1 MRTTRL
7 AFTAA
12 CLLAGAIVLP
22 SCQSPAAPPKPRGQS
37 ALDVM
42 ERVAVGA
49 NTCWIKS
56 GDAPFKPYSM
66 APELDSYSGKPRF
79 LLVRRNSHD
88 IRPLLVV
95 QAEGNPARLD
105 VFGPMMNEPVNARI
119 SSDVRRWSNGDKRC

>member
-1 MRTTRL
+1 MRPAL
-7 AFTAA
+7 AVLSLSGALALTA
-12 CLLAGAIVLP
+12 
-22 SCQSPAAPPKPRGQS
+22 CQSDTPRPTRGHS

-56 GDAPFKPYSM
+56 GDGDFKGYAM
-66 APELDSYSGKPRF
+66 APELDSYSGRPRI
-79 LLVRRNSHD
+79 LLVRKNSGD

-105 VFGPMMNEPVNARI
+105 AFGPMMDQPVRARI
-119 SSDVRRWSNGDKRC
+119 VRDVNRWSKGDKNC